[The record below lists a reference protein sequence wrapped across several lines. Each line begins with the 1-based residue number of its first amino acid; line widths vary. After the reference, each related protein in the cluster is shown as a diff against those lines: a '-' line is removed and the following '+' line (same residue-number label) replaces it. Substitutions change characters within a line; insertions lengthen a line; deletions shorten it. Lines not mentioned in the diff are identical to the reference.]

1 MTPEPR
7 SDDRLGGESGPVSPT
22 EPTDSVE
29 TASDAELERA
39 LSFLDDD
46 RTPAGIE
53 GSARR
58 WGLAV
63 GAAAAL
69 LGAALLR
76 GPSGVP
82 IAAAIGY
89 GVYEIRRRFPC
100 WLAAL
105 RRTRALGAAP
115 GIVGRLVLR
124 MRLEPSIERAVT
136 FAAET
141 GNGPLAESL
150 ADAAVRSRASP
161 DSGLQSFTAEWSAWF
176 PALERA
182 GTRIRAAAS
191 APRERRER
199 GLDRALEAVTAG
211 TTDRMAAFIGDV
223 QAPVS
228 GIYAFGVLLPLALI
242 ALLPAARATG
252 LPLGAATMAVV
263 YVVVLPSILLV
274 ASGWLLLRRPVAFP
288 PPRIDASHPD
298 VPSGYRRPLAAGV
311 IAGIGGWVLGGAVVP
326 WSAPIAAVGSGFGA
340 GIGMFA
346 LPRRRV
352 LRRVRSIEA
361 ALPDALSTIGGAV
374 ADGVAVERAVRRAGE
389 TMDGPAGAAFVAA
402 GRRSRTLRVDVESAL
417 VGEEGPFADVPSPR
431 VQGAVALLSIAAREG
446 RPAGDVVIELA
457 DQLEELRT
465 LERDAT
471 RQLRT
476 VTRTLSNTATVFGPL
491 VGGATVALAA
501 GMDGGAIAGGGGL
514 DPVVGTMLAG
524 DPTAGAGGGASASA
538 AAPAAAGSEAGTEA
552 GGGPGVG
559 PSSGPIV
566 DPIPVPVLGR
576 IVGTYVLLLS
586 AILTALSTTIQRGLD
601 PTLVA
606 YRVGIAVPTATATYI
621 VAFVGAGTLL

>member
-1 MTPEPR
+1 MNG
-7 SDDRLGGESGPVSPT
+7 DRLETCRIDDSK
-22 EPTDSVE
+22 PTD
-29 TASDAELERA
+29 TELARA
-39 LSFLDDD
+39 LRFLDDE
-46 RTPAGIE
+46 RTAADIE
-53 GSARR
+53 RSARR
-58 WGLAV
+58 MGLLI
-63 GAAAAL
+63 GC
-69 LGAALLR
+69 LGSLIGIATT
-76 GPSGVP
+76 GGIGGIP
-82 IAAAIGY
+82 IAAAIGWAA
-89 GVYEIRRRFPC
+89 YEGRRRSPR

-115 GIVGRLVLR
+115 GIVGRIVLR
-124 MRLEPSIERAVT
+124 MRLEPSTERAVE
-136 FAAET
+136 FAAAT
-141 GNGPLAESL
+141 GSGPLAESL
-150 ADAAVRSRASP
+150 TAAAARSRSNP
-161 DSGLQSFTAEWSAWF
+161 GSGLRTFAEEWTPWF

-252 LPLGAATMAVV
+252 LPVGAWTMGVV
-263 YVVVLPSILLV
+263 YVLVLPSVLLA

-288 PPRIDASHPD
+288 PPRIGPNHPD
-298 VPSGYRRPLAAGV
+298 VPAGYGRPIGAGV
-311 IAGIGGWVLGGAVVP
+311 LAGIGGWIIGGAVVP
-326 WSAPIAAVGSGFGA
+326 WSAPIVAIGLGSGV
-340 GIGMFA
+340 GIGLFA

-352 LRRVRSIEA
+352 LSRIRSIET
-361 ALPDALSTIGGAV
+361 ALPDALSSIGGAV
-374 ADGVAVERAVRRAGE
+374 ADGVAVERAVRHVGE
-389 TMDGPAGAAFVAA
+389 TMDGPAGAAFAAA

-446 RPAGDVVIELA
+446 QPTGDVVIEHA
-457 DQLEELRT
+457 DQLEELRS

-471 RQLRT
+471 RQLQT

-501 GMDGGAIAGGGGL
+501 GMDGGAIAGSGGL
-514 DPVVGTMLAG
+514 DPAMGSMLSGTSATG
-524 DPTAGAGGGASASA
+524 AGAGASA
-538 AAPAAAGSEAGTEA
+538 AAATAGSGTA
-552 GGGPGVG
+552 TSTGAA
-559 PSSGPIV
+559 PIV
-566 DPIPVPVLGR
+566 EPIPVPVLGR

-586 AILTALSTTIQRGLD
+586 AILTGLSTTISSGLD
-601 PTLVA
+601 TTLIA
-606 YRVGIAVPTATATYI
+606 YRIGIAVPTATGTYI
-621 VAFVGAGTLL
+621 AAFVGAGLVL